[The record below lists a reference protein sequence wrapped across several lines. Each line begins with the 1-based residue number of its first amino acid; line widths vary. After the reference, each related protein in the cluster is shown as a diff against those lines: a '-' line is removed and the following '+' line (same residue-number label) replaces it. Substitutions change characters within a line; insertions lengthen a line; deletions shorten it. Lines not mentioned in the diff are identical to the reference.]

1 MNKLVSD
8 NIDQNLETLFSD
20 ERFSKIREKLREP
33 NIFCFLSNAN
43 YEIRHSNFLAWLLD
57 ANETHNCGTLFSS
70 IIIPILSPDIKNK
83 KIAWEVFREKD
94 NIDLL
99 LKSPDE
105 VVVIENK
112 TLSRDSPGQLASYR
126 KHINEKY
133 PNIEKRF
140 VYLTLDSKNPND
152 KNESEDW
159 KNCGYAS
166 ILEGLNNII
175 RTDGKSINAKAKIY
189 IKDYIDALEMHT
201 LKNSKYNI
209 YAKEIVSENKN
220 ALMDI
225 FSSAGNNPNI
235 KHDQSVAIKFI
246 ENNSSYSRGEGFF
259 KSTNM
264 FYGAFRESLIK
275 NNLEFSESSQNTTYL
290 RFRSRA
296 WKKNMPV
303 DMGFRYNKERK
314 RLDFGVA
321 ILPENEAN
329 RLTRENLK
337 NNIKLIQQEFGEN
350 AGAAKGKMH
359 IGVFSKKIP
368 FDLLLYNE
376 DNVVDKINEFIRK
389 HVLDDVKHIE
399 KIIEKYSC

>member
-1 MNKLVSD
+1 
-8 NIDQNLETLFSD
+8 
-20 ERFSKIREKLREP
+20 
-33 NIFCFLSNAN
+33 
-43 YEIRHSNFLAWLLD
+43 
-57 ANETHNCGTLFSS
+57 
-70 IIIPILSPDIKNK
+70 
-83 KIAWEVFREKD
+83 
-94 NIDLL
+94 
-99 LKSPDE
+99 
-105 VVVIENK
+105 
-112 TLSRDSPGQLASYR
+112 
-126 KHINEKY
+126 
-133 PNIEKRF
+133 
-140 VYLTLDSKNPND
+140 
-152 KNESEDW
+152 
-159 KNCGYAS
+159 
-166 ILEGLNNII
+166 
-175 RTDGKSINAKAKIY
+175 
-189 IKDYIDALEMHT
+189 
-201 LKNSKYNI
+201 
-209 YAKEIVSENKN
+209 
-220 ALMDI
+220 MDI
-225 FSSAGNNPNI
+225 FSSAGNNSNI